1 MAPSQH
7 EDPLSNARALVDDL
21 LPALVPGASTAPG
34 SDEMLIPVSG
44 GRARVSLTP
53 FLHRCQ
59 DQPHHTWPQLLAD
72 WVVAIRRELPEGV
85 RADDLGSVDVE
96 RLRLRLVPSA
106 ASPETSDYVV
116 RPFGEHFTATVVVNH
131 PGRLE
136 VLTVAQSRQ
145 LGREPDD
152 LSRLA
157 MRQTVRHELADLD
170 LRDHELP
177 GGGSVRLLARDGNP
191 FVTTTLLS
199 LKRFVPDDATHGALV
214 AAPRYS
220 AVMLHSVD
228 ARVQHSAVAFHR
240 LASSMFKAADD
251 PCSDT
256 VFWWHD
262 GEFHPLRVV
271 PADDGSAMEVRVPEA
286 LRPVLHQLGHSR

>member
-7 EDPLSNARALVDDL
+7 DDPLNDVRALVEDL
-21 LPALVPGASTAPG
+21 LPALVPAARTAPG
-34 SDEMLIPVSG
+34 SDDVLIPVPG

-85 RADDLGSVDVE
+85 DADDLGSVDVE
-96 RLRLRLVPSA
+96 RLRVRLVPSA

-116 RPFGEHFTATVVVNH
+116 LPFGEHFTATVVVDH

-136 VLTVAQSRQ
+136 VLTVAQSRR
-145 LGREPDD
+145 LGREPDE
-152 LSRLA
+152 LFRLA
-157 MRQTVRHELADLD
+157 LRQTVQHELADLD

-177 GGGSVRLLARDGNP
+177 GGRSVRLLAGDGKP

-199 LKRFVPDDATHGALV
+199 LKRFLPDDATHGALV

-228 ARVQHSAVAFHR
+228 AQVHDSAAAFHR
-240 LASSMFKAADD
+240 LASSMFNAADD
-251 PCSDT
+251 PCSDM
-256 VFWWHD
+256 VFWWHG
-262 GEFHPLRVV
+262 GELHPLRVEA
-271 PADDGSAMEVRVPEA
+271 ADDGSAMEVRVPEA
-286 LRPVLHQLGHSR
+286 LAPVVRQLGHSR